1 MPRLSALLEFH
12 IFNDHH
18 VKEKKIYKRYKSI
31 IIIVLKTGINSFKQ
45 FEVTRG
51 KSRESFYQNLRGRV
65 SVWTFYQDLE
75 LLVAHQKKAYSVKK
89 GLPITSKV
97 YRLNISP
104 TAVLA
109 VQSLA

>member
-18 VKEKKIYKRYKSI
+18 VKEKICKRYKSI
-31 IIIVLKTGINSFKQ
+31 IIIVLKTGINFFKQ

-51 KSRESFYQNLRGRV
+51 KSRELFYQNLRGRV

-75 LLVAHQKKAYSVKK
+75 LHVAHRKKAYSVKK

-97 YRLNISP
+97 YLLNISP